1 MLDDGWFNRMLR
13 HTCKQ
18 VPHVATEAPDTAIT
32 MEELHIA
39 VKQGKKL
46 KPLGYY
52 GICHDFFQL
61 AWETTKDDLLD
72 VMNEMFIEGSL
83 LDSQKHGI
91 ILCLPA
97 THKPVHPQ
105 EYRPLTLM
113 NAVYELLSRIVAIR
127 LRPWINDLLHPS
139 QHCGVRDNNTRGT
152 ICHTGSNS

>member
-46 KPLGYY
+46 KALGYY

-72 VMNEMFIEGSL
+72 VMNHMFIEGSI
-83 LDSQKHGI
+83 LDSQNMALFYACRQHTSLS
-91 ILCLPA
+91 ILKSTGHLP
-97 THKPVHPQ
+97 
-105 EYRPLTLM
+105 
-113 NAVYELLSRIVAIR
+113 
-127 LRPWINDLLHPS
+127 
-139 QHCGVRDNNTRGT
+139 
-152 ICHTGSNS
+152 